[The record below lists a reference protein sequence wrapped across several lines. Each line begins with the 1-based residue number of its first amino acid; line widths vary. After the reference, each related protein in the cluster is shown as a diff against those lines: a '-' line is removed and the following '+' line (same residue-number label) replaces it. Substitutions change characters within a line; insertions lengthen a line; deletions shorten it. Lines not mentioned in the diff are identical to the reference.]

1 MNNAFIIYD
10 VRPNPGNQERSTKSD
25 YLMEVAYNMC
35 RPWAVQRYRNLGN
48 MQITIRQMLDTTFV
62 LTPAERGE
70 VLQPPP
76 QGNIDQQPQ
85 IDEQPHPQ
93 AAHPPWLPLVVPDA
107 VPGAHRDDPK
117 FVPRPN
123 EHQFLG
129 GRWLD
134 STRQICKMCPARRN
148 WSGKARCESLACGH
162 RPICNHH
169 SVILCQTCVYP
180 H

>member
-1 MNNAFIIYD
+1 
-10 VRPNPGNQERSTKSD
+10 
-25 YLMEVAYNMC
+25 
-35 RPWAVQRYRNLGN
+35 
-48 MQITIRQMLDTTFV
+48 MLDTTFV

-70 VLQPPP
+70 LLQPPP

-85 IDEQPHPQ
+85 IDEQPQPQ

-117 FVPRPN
+117 FVLRPN

-134 STRQICKMCPARRN
+134 SARQRCKMCPSRRN
-148 WSGKARCESLACGH
+148 WSGRGRCESPACGH
-162 RPICNHH
+162 RPICNFH
-169 SVILCQTCVYP
+169 SVILCQIVFIPNSSSPMYKYIAVYFCKYLLLLFICICILYFICIQ
-180 H
+180 